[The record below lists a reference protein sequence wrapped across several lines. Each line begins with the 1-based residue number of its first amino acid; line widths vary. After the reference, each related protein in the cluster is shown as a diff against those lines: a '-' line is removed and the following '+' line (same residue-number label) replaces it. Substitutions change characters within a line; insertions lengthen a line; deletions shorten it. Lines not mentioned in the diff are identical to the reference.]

1 MTPDDRADLIA
12 ETRAEQC
19 DLGDPMLPADW
30 DAWETGP
37 GWHYAPGYEPKENVA

>member
-12 ETRAEQC
+12 EARAEQR
-19 DLGDPMLPADW
+19 DLGDPMLPRDW

-37 GWHYAPGYEPKENVA
+37 GWHYAAGYEPKDAA